1 MKGEV
6 GGPQMKKEVGGPQMK
21 GEVGVTV
28 RVRFLRLSP
37 GGIFPGIL
45 FPG

>member
-1 MKGEV
+1 MNGEV

-28 RVRFLRLSP
+28 RVRFLRFGL
-37 GGIFPGIL
+37 
-45 FPG
+45 